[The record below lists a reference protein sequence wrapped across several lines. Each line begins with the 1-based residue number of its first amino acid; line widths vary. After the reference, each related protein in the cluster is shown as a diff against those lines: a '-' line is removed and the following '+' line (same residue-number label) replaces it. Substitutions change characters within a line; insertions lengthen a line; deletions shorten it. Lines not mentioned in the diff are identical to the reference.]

1 VRPASDE
8 DHREGPRVNLA
19 QERLLELLS
28 YGSSRREGEA
38 HRNAAALMDWM
49 LTPEES
55 RSASA

>member
-1 VRPASDE
+1 
-8 DHREGPRVNLA
+8 VNLA